1 MANKLNSV
9 SILTVG
15 EARGHNLKIDQTSL
29 EQALK
34 VAQSMKRIKVT
45 MGHGAPVTGI
55 LGYID
60 NFSIKGDRLLGD
72 LNLFNTNE
80 AQFVEQLAQ
89 VLPEGFGISLTFS
102 GVPEIMGAER
112 FARVTEIYDCSIVS
126 EPAANPA
133 GMFSA
138 FSAVDM
144 KKLQMNE
151 APVEVKKELSE
162 PAVVAAP
169 APEAPAVE
177 TPAAVE
183 APKAELA
190 EVPANNSSDKEE
202 MGIVDS
208 YKKAVQRK
216 IKNSPLNP
224 NNFETEPT
232 LTDIAAMLDELL
244 GLMKADAASDVVEA
258 PEMPSED
265 MTKKE
270 MSAKVEEKADEKAVT
285 TLEKAKADAAGAVA
299 VPAES
304 SQPLGRAEILNQFNA
319 EKNPT
324 RRSEL
329 LRKLGL

>member
-162 PAVVAAP
+162 PTVEAAPVSAPIVETAP
-169 APEAPAVE
+169 APIEA
-177 TPAAVE
+177 
-183 APKAELA
+183 KAELA
-190 EVPANNSSDKEE
+190 EMPEE
-202 MGIVDS
+202 
-208 YKKAVQRK
+208 KKDEQKMA
-216 IKNSPLNP
+216 
-224 NNFETEPT
+224 EPT
-232 LTDIAAMLDELL
+232 LTDIAGMLTKLIGMLTPKIEEDKDDE
-244 GLMKADAASDVVEA
+244 
-258 PEMPSED
+258 EMGY
-265 MTKKE
+265 KKE
-270 MSAKVEEKADEKAVT
+270 EMSKADEKAVT

-319 EKNPT
+319 EKNPA

>member
-1 MANKLNSV
+1 MANKLKNV
-9 SILTVG
+9 SILTIG
-15 EARGHNLKIDQTSL
+15 EARGHNLLIDEKSL
-29 EQALK
+29 EQALA

-60 NFSIKGDRLLGD
+60 GFRIEGDRLMGD
-72 LNLFNTNE
+72 LTLFNTNE
-80 AQFVEQLAQ
+80 AQFVQHLAQ
-89 VLPEGFGISLTFS
+89 VLPEGFGMSLTFS
-102 GVPEIMGAER
+102 GVPEEVAGNR

-162 PAVVAAP
+162 PAVVAVP
-169 APEAPAVE
+169 APEAPAVA
-177 TPAAVE
+177 TPAVVE

-190 EVPANNSSDKEE
+190 EMPADKPAEK
-202 MGIVDS
+202 M
-208 YKKAVQRK
+208 A
-216 IKNSPLNP
+216 
-224 NNFETEPT
+224 EPT
-232 LTDIAAMLDELL
+232 LADVVGMLTALSEKMDSMIALQKADIAGEQGEEA
-244 GLMKADAASDVVEA
+244 GEA
-258 PEMPSED
+258 PAAPAED
-265 MTKKE
+265 MAKPYG
-270 MSAKVEEKADEKAVT
+270 MSAKSDEQTST

-319 EKNPT
+319 EKSPA

>member
-1 MANKLNSV
+1 
-9 SILTVG
+9 
-15 EARGHNLKIDQTSL
+15 
-29 EQALK
+29 
-34 VAQSMKRIKVT
+34 MKRIKVT

-60 NFSIKGDRLLGD
+60 GFRIEGDRLMGD
-72 LNLFNTNE
+72 LTLFNTNE
-80 AQFVEQLAQ
+80 AQFVQHLAQ
-89 VLPEGFGISLTFS
+89 VLPEGFGMSLTFS
-102 GVPEIMGAER
+102 GVPEEVAGNR

-177 TPAAVE
+177 APAVVE

-190 EVPANNSSDKEE
+190 EVPADKPAEK
-202 MGIVDS
+202 M
-208 YKKAVQRK
+208 A
-216 IKNSPLNP
+216 
-224 NNFETEPT
+224 EPT
-232 LTDIAAMLDELL
+232 LTDIAGMLAELL
-244 GLMKADAASDVVEA
+244 ALMKADATQDVTEA

-319 EKNPT
+319 EKNPA

>member
-1 MANKLNSV
+1 MANKLSNV
-9 SILTVG
+9 SILTIG
-15 EARGHNLKIDQTSL
+15 EAKGHNLLIDQKSL
-29 EQALK
+29 EQALE

-60 NFSIKGDRLLGD
+60 KFRIEGDRLMGD
-72 LNLFNTNE
+72 LTLFNTNE
-80 AQFVEQLAQ
+80 AQFVQHLAQ
-89 VLPEGFGISLTFS
+89 VLPEGFGMSLTFS
-102 GVPEIMGAER
+102 GVPEEVAGNR

-151 APVEVKKELSE
+151 APVKVKKELSE

-177 TPAAVE
+177 TPTVVE

-190 EVPANNSSDKEE
+190 EMPADKTAEKSD
-202 MGIVDS
+202 MGFVDS
-208 YKKAVQRK
+208 YKKAVKRK
-216 IKNSPLNP
+216 IKNFPL
-224 NNFETEPT
+224 EEEPT
-232 LTDIAAMLDELL
+232 LGDIAAMLDELL
-244 GLMKADAASDVVEA
+244 GLMKADATQDVTEA
-258 PEMPSED
+258 PEMPAED
-265 MTKKE
+265 MSKKE
-270 MSAKVEEKADEKAVT
+270 MSAKTEEKADEKAVT

>member
-1 MANKLNSV
+1 MANKLNGV

-15 EARGHNLKIDQTSL
+15 EARGHNLTIDQTSL

-60 NFSIKGDRLLGD
+60 NFSIKGDRLMGD

-162 PAVVAAP
+162 PAVVAPVATAPEPEATPAP
-169 APEAPAVE
+169 AEA
-177 TPAAVE
+177 
-183 APKAELA
+183 KAELG
-190 EVPANNSSDKEE
+190 DG
-202 MGIVDS
+202 M
-208 YKKAVQRK
+208 YKKDEEKMA
-216 IKNSPLNP
+216 
-224 NNFETEPT
+224 EPT
-232 LTDIAAMLDELL
+232 LTDIAAMLSQLIAMMKEDEEP
-244 GLMKADAASDVVEA
+244 EA
-258 PEMPSED
+258 PEVEAKEK
-265 MTKKE
+265 TKDEESE
-270 MSAKVEEKADEKAVT
+270 MSAETPKNVI

-304 SQPLGRAEILNQFNA
+304 SQPLGRAEILTQFNA

>member
-1 MANKLNSV
+1 MANKLSNV

-15 EARGHNLKIDQTSL
+15 EAKGHNLLIDQTSL
-29 EQALK
+29 EQALA
-34 VAQSMKRIKVT
+34 VALTMKRIKVT
-45 MGHGAPVTGI
+45 MGHGAEVSGI

-60 NFSIKGDRLLGD
+60 GFKIEGDRLMGD
-72 LNLFNTNE
+72 LTLFNTNE
-80 AQFVEQLAQ
+80 AQFVQHLAN
-89 VLPEGFGISLTFS
+89 VLPEGFGLSLTFS
-102 GVPEIMGAER
+102 GVPEQVAGDR
-112 FARVTEIYDCSIVS
+112 FARVSEIYDISVVS
-126 EPAANPA
+126 TPAANPA

-138 FSAVDM
+138 FTAVDM

-162 PAVVAAP
+162 PAVVAVP

-177 TPAAVE
+177 TPAVVE

-190 EVPANNSSDKEE
+190 EMPADKPEE
-202 MGIVDS
+202 KM
-208 YKKAVQRK
+208 A
-216 IKNSPLNP
+216 
-224 NNFETEPT
+224 EPT
-232 LTDIAAMLDELL
+232 LIDIAAMLTEVLA
-244 GLMKADAASDVVEA
+244 LMKADAASDVVEA

-265 MTKKE
+265 MAKKE
-270 MSAKVEEKADEKAVT
+270 MSAKVEEKADDKAVT

-319 EKNPT
+319 EKNPA
-324 RRSEL
+324 RRLEL

>member
-1 MANKLNSV
+1 MANKLSNV

-15 EARGHNLKIDQTSL
+15 EAKGHNLLIDQTSL
-29 EQALK
+29 EQALA
-34 VAQSMKRIKVT
+34 VALTMKRIKVT
-45 MGHGAPVTGI
+45 MGHGAEVSGI

-60 NFSIKGDRLLGD
+60 GFKIEGDRLMGD
-72 LNLFNTNE
+72 LTLFNTNE
-80 AQFVEQLAQ
+80 AQFVQHLAN
-89 VLPEGFGISLTFS
+89 VLPEGFGLSLTFS
-102 GVPEIMGAER
+102 GVPEQVAGDR
-112 FARVTEIYDCSIVS
+112 FARVSEIYDISVVS
-126 EPAANPA
+126 TPAANPA

-138 FSAVDM
+138 FTAVDM

-162 PAVVAAP
+162 PAVIATS

-177 TPAAVE
+177 TPAVVE

-190 EVPANNSSDKEE
+190 EMPADKPAEK
-202 MGIVDS
+202 M
-208 YKKAVQRK
+208 A
-216 IKNSPLNP
+216 
-224 NNFETEPT
+224 EPT
-232 LTDIAAMLDELL
+232 LIDIAAMLAEVLA
-244 GLMKADAASDVVEA
+244 LMKADAASDIVEA

-270 MSAKVEEKADEKAVT
+270 MSAKVEEKADDKAVI

-299 VPAES
+299 VPAKS

-319 EKNPT
+319 EKNPA

>member
-1 MANKLNSV
+1 MANKLKNV
-9 SILTVG
+9 SILTIG
-15 EARGHNLKIDQTSL
+15 EARGHNLLIDEKSL
-29 EQALK
+29 EQALA

-60 NFSIKGDRLLGD
+60 GFRIEGDRLMGD
-72 LNLFNTNE
+72 LTLFNTNE
-80 AQFVEQLAQ
+80 AQFVQHLAQ
-89 VLPEGFGISLTFS
+89 VLPEGFGMSLTFS
-102 GVPEIMGAER
+102 GVPEEVAGNR

-177 TPAAVE
+177 TPAVVE

-190 EVPANNSSDKEE
+190 EVPADKPAEK
-202 MGIVDS
+202 M
-208 YKKAVQRK
+208 A
-216 IKNSPLNP
+216 
-224 NNFETEPT
+224 EPT
-232 LTDIAAMLDELL
+232 LTDIAGMLAELL
-244 GLMKADAASDVVEA
+244 ALMKADATQDVTEA
-258 PEMPSED
+258 PEMPAED
-265 MTKKE
+265 MSKKE
-270 MSAKVEEKADEKAVT
+270 MSAKIEEKADEKAVT

-319 EKNPT
+319 EKNPA

>member
-1 MANKLNSV
+1 MANKLNGV

-15 EARGHNLKIDQTSL
+15 EARGHNLTIDQTSL

-60 NFSIKGDRLLGD
+60 NFLIKGDRLMGD

-138 FSAVDM
+138 FCAVDI

-151 APVEVKKELSE
+151 APAEVKKELSE
-162 PAVVAAP
+162 PAVVAPVAP
-169 APEAPAVE
+169 APEPEATPAPA
-177 TPAAVE
+177 PVE
-183 APKAELA
+183 AKAELGH
-190 EVPANNSSDKEE
+190 EGD
-202 MGIVDS
+202 
-208 YKKAVQRK
+208 YKDEKKMA
-216 IKNSPLNP
+216 
-224 NNFETEPT
+224 EPT
-232 LTDIAAMLDELL
+232 LTDIAGMLSQLI
-244 GLMKADAASDVVEA
+244 GMMKKDDAPKVEA
-258 PEMPSED
+258 KEKDED
-265 MTKKE
+265 EESE
-270 MSAKVEEKADEKAVT
+270 MSAETPKNVIA
-285 TLEKAKADAAGAVA
+285 LEKAKADAAGAVA
-299 VPAES
+299 VPAEL

-319 EKNPT
+319 ETSPA
-324 RRSEL
+324 RRTEM

>member
-1 MANKLNSV
+1 MANKLKNV
-9 SILTVG
+9 SILTIG
-15 EARGHNLKIDQTSL
+15 EARGHNLLIDEKSL
-29 EQALK
+29 EQALA

-60 NFSIKGDRLLGD
+60 GFRIEGERLMGD
-72 LNLFNTNE
+72 LTLFNTNE
-80 AQFVEQLAQ
+80 AQFVQHLAQ
-89 VLPEGFGISLTFS
+89 VLPEGFGMSLTFS
-102 GVPEIMGAER
+102 GVPEEVAGNR
-112 FARVTEIYDCSIVS
+112 FARVNEIYDCSIVS

-151 APVEVKKELSE
+151 ASVEVKKELNE
-162 PAVVAAP
+162 PAVVATP

-177 TPAAVE
+177 TPAVVE

-190 EVPANNSSDKEE
+190 EMPSDKPAEK
-202 MGIVDS
+202 M
-208 YKKAVQRK
+208 A
-216 IKNSPLNP
+216 
-224 NNFETEPT
+224 EPT
-232 LTDIAAMLDELL
+232 LTDIAAMLTEVLA
-244 GLMKADAASDVVEA
+244 LMKADAASDVVEA
-258 PEMPSED
+258 PEMPSQD
-265 MTKKE
+265 MAKKE
-270 MSAKVEEKADEKAVT
+270 MSAKTDEKAVI

>member
-1 MANKLNSV
+1 
-9 SILTVG
+9 
-15 EARGHNLKIDQTSL
+15 
-29 EQALK
+29 
-34 VAQSMKRIKVT
+34 MKRIKVT

-60 NFSIKGDRLLGD
+60 NFLIKGDRLMGD

-138 FSAVDM
+138 FCAVDM
-144 KKLQMNE
+144 QKLQMNE

-162 PAVVAAP
+162 PTVEAAP
-169 APEAPAVE
+169 ASAPIVETAPA
-177 TPAAVE
+177 PIE
-183 APKAELA
+183 AKAELA
-190 EVPANNSSDKEE
+190 EMPEE
-202 MGIVDS
+202 
-208 YKKAVQRK
+208 KKDEQKMA
-216 IKNSPLNP
+216 
-224 NNFETEPT
+224 EPT
-232 LTDIAAMLDELL
+232 LTDIAGMLSQLI
-244 GLMKADAASDVVEA
+244 GMMKKDDAPKVEA
-258 PEMPSED
+258 KEKDEGEES
-265 MTKKE
+265 E
-270 MSAKVEEKADEKAVT
+270 MSAQTPKNVIA
-285 TLEKAKADAAGAVA
+285 LEKAKADAAGAVA
-299 VPAES
+299 VPAEL

-319 EKNPT
+319 ETSPA
-324 RRSEL
+324 RRTEM

>member
-1 MANKLNSV
+1 MANKLNGV

-15 EARGHNLKIDQTSL
+15 EARGHNLTIDQTSL

-138 FSAVDM
+138 FCAVDM
-144 KKLQMNE
+144 QKLQMNE

-162 PAVVAAP
+162 PTVEAAP
-169 APEAPAVE
+169 ASAPIVETAPA
-177 TPAAVE
+177 PIE
-183 APKAELA
+183 AKAELA
-190 EVPANNSSDKEE
+190 EMPEE
-202 MGIVDS
+202 
-208 YKKAVQRK
+208 KKDEQKMA
-216 IKNSPLNP
+216 
-224 NNFETEPT
+224 EPT
-232 LTDIAAMLDELL
+232 LTDIAGMLSKLIGMLTPKTQETEKGEDDE
-244 GLMKADAASDVVEA
+244 
-258 PEMPSED
+258 EM
-265 MTKKE
+265 TYKKE
-270 MSAKVEEKADEKAVT
+270 EMAKANDKTVT

-319 EKNPT
+319 EKNPA

>member
-1 MANKLNSV
+1 MANKLKNV
-9 SILTVG
+9 SILTIG
-15 EARGHNLKIDQTSL
+15 EARGHNLLIDEKSL
-29 EQALK
+29 EQALA

-60 NFSIKGDRLLGD
+60 GFRIEGDRLMGD
-72 LNLFNTNE
+72 LTLFNTNE
-80 AQFVEQLAQ
+80 AHFVQHLAQ
-89 VLPEGFGISLTFS
+89 VLPEGFGMSLTFS
-102 GVPEIMGAER
+102 GVPEEVAGNR

-162 PAVVAAP
+162 PAVVAVP

-177 TPAAVE
+177 TPAVVE

-190 EVPANNSSDKEE
+190 EMPANKPAEK
-202 MGIVDS
+202 M
-208 YKKAVQRK
+208 A
-216 IKNSPLNP
+216 
-224 NNFETEPT
+224 EPT
-232 LTDIAAMLDELL
+232 LTDIAGMLAELL
-244 GLMKADAASDVVEA
+244 ALMKADETQDVTEA

-265 MTKKE
+265 MSKKE
-270 MSAKVEEKADEKAVT
+270 MSAKIEEKADEKAVT

-319 EKNPT
+319 EKNPI

>member
-1 MANKLNSV
+1 MAYMANKLNSV

-162 PAVVAAP
+162 PAVVAVP
-169 APEAPAVE
+169 APEAPAIE
-177 TPAAVE
+177 TPAVVE

-190 EVPANNSSDKEE
+190 EMPEE
-202 MGIVDS
+202 
-208 YKKAVQRK
+208 KKDEQKMA
-216 IKNSPLNP
+216 
-224 NNFETEPT
+224 EPT
-232 LTDIAAMLDELL
+232 LTDIAGMLTKLIGMLTPKIEEDEDDEEM
-244 GLMKADAASDVVEA
+244 GYKKEEMSKADD
-258 PEMPSED
+258 
-265 MTKKE
+265 
-270 MSAKVEEKADEKAVT
+270 KAVT

-319 EKNPT
+319 EKNPA

>member
-1 MANKLNSV
+1 MANKLSDV

-15 EARGHNLKIDQTSL
+15 EAKGHNLLIDQTSL
-29 EQALK
+29 EQALA
-34 VAQSMKRIKVT
+34 VALSMKRIKVT
-45 MGHGAPVTGI
+45 MGHGAEVSGI

-60 NFSIKGDRLLGD
+60 GFKIEGDRLMGD
-72 LNLFNTNE
+72 LTLFNTNE
-80 AQFVEQLAQ
+80 AQFVQHLAN
-89 VLPEGFGISLTFS
+89 VLPEGFGLSLTFS
-102 GVPEIMGAER
+102 GVPEQVAGDR
-112 FARVTEIYDCSIVS
+112 FARVDEIYDISVVS
-126 EPAANPA
+126 TPAANPA

-138 FSAVDM
+138 FTAVDM

-190 EVPANNSSDKEE
+190 EMPADKPEE
-202 MGIVDS
+202 KM
-208 YKKAVQRK
+208 A
-216 IKNSPLNP
+216 
-224 NNFETEPT
+224 EPT
-232 LTDIAAMLDELL
+232 LIDIAAMLTEVLA
-244 GLMKADAASDVVEA
+244 LMKADAASDVVEA
-258 PEMPSED
+258 PEAPAED
-265 MTKKE
+265 MAKKE
-270 MSAKVEEKADEKAVT
+270 MSAKTDEKADDKAVT

>member
-1 MANKLNSV
+1 MANKLSNV

-15 EARGHNLKIDQTSL
+15 EAKGHNLLIDQTSL
-29 EQALK
+29 EQALA
-34 VAQSMKRIKVT
+34 VALTMKRIKVT
-45 MGHGAPVTGI
+45 MGHEAEVSGI

-60 NFSIKGDRLLGD
+60 GFKIEGDRLMGD
-72 LNLFNTNE
+72 LTLFNTNE
-80 AQFVEQLAQ
+80 AQFVQHLAN
-89 VLPEGFGISLTFS
+89 VLPEGFGLSLTFS
-102 GVPEIMGAER
+102 GVPEQVAGDR
-112 FARVTEIYDCSIVS
+112 FARVSEIYDISVVS
-126 EPAANPA
+126 TPAANPA

-138 FSAVDM
+138 FTAVDM

-162 PAVVAAP
+162 PAVVAVP

-177 TPAAVE
+177 TPAVVE

-190 EVPANNSSDKEE
+190 EMPADKPEE
-202 MGIVDS
+202 KM
-208 YKKAVQRK
+208 A
-216 IKNSPLNP
+216 
-224 NNFETEPT
+224 EPT
-232 LTDIAAMLDELL
+232 LIDIAAMLTEVLA
-244 GLMKADAASDVVEA
+244 LMKADAASDVVEA

-319 EKNPT
+319 EKNPA

>member
-1 MANKLNSV
+1 MANKLNGV

-15 EARGHNLKIDQTSL
+15 EARGHNLTIDQTSL

-138 FSAVDM
+138 FCAVDM
-144 KKLQMNE
+144 QKLQMNE
-151 APVEVKKELSE
+151 APVEVKKELSAPTVE
-162 PAVVAAP
+162 AAP
-169 APEAPAVE
+169 ASAPIVETAPA
-177 TPAAVE
+177 PIE
-183 APKAELA
+183 AKAELA
-190 EVPANNSSDKEE
+190 EMPEE
-202 MGIVDS
+202 
-208 YKKAVQRK
+208 KKDEQKMA
-216 IKNSPLNP
+216 
-224 NNFETEPT
+224 EPT
-232 LTDIAAMLDELL
+232 LTDIAGMLSKLIGMLTPKTQETEKGEDDE
-244 GLMKADAASDVVEA
+244 
-258 PEMPSED
+258 EM
-265 MTKKE
+265 TYKKE
-270 MSAKVEEKADEKAVT
+270 EMSKADEKAVT

-304 SQPLGRAEILNQFNA
+304 SQPLGRAEILTQFNA

-324 RRSEL
+324 RRLEL

>member
-1 MANKLNSV
+1 MAYMANKLNSV

-102 GVPEIMGAER
+102 GVPEVMGSER

-162 PAVVAAP
+162 PAVVAVP

-177 TPAAVE
+177 TPAVVE

-190 EVPANNSSDKEE
+190 EMPADKPAEK
-202 MGIVDS
+202 M
-208 YKKAVQRK
+208 A
-216 IKNSPLNP
+216 
-224 NNFETEPT
+224 EPT
-232 LTDIAAMLDELL
+232 LTDIAGMLAELL
-244 GLMKADAASDVVEA
+244 ALMKADAGMLAELLALMKADATQDVTESPAA
-258 PEMPSED
+258 PAED
-265 MTKKE
+265 MAKPYG
-270 MSAKVEEKADEKAVT
+270 MSAKSDEKT
-285 TLEKAKADAAGAVA
+285 SITLEKAKADAAGAVA

-304 SQPLGRAEILNQFNA
+304 SQPIGRAEILNQFNA

-324 RRSEL
+324 RRLEL

>member
-1 MANKLNSV
+1 MANKLKNV
-9 SILTVG
+9 SILTIG
-15 EARGHNLKIDQTSL
+15 EARGHNLLIDEKSL
-29 EQALK
+29 EQALA

-60 NFSIKGDRLLGD
+60 GFRIEGDRLMGD
-72 LNLFNTNE
+72 LTLFNTNE
-80 AQFVEQLAQ
+80 AQFVQHLAQ
-89 VLPEGFGISLTFS
+89 VLPEGFGMSLTFS
-102 GVPEIMGAER
+102 GVPEEVAGNR

-177 TPAAVE
+177 APAVVE

-190 EVPANNSSDKEE
+190 EVPADKPAEK
-202 MGIVDS
+202 M
-208 YKKAVQRK
+208 A
-216 IKNSPLNP
+216 
-224 NNFETEPT
+224 EPT
-232 LTDIAAMLDELL
+232 LIDIAAMLTEVLA
-244 GLMKADAASDVVEA
+244 LMKADAASDVVEA
-258 PEMPSED
+258 PEMPAED
-265 MTKKE
+265 MSKKE
-270 MSAKVEEKADEKAVT
+270 MSAKTEEKADEKAVT

>member
-1 MANKLNSV
+1 MANKLKNV
-9 SILTVG
+9 SILTIG
-15 EARGHNLKIDQTSL
+15 EARGHNLLIDEKSL
-29 EQALK
+29 EQALA

-60 NFSIKGDRLLGD
+60 GFRIEGERLMGD
-72 LNLFNTNE
+72 LTLFNTNE
-80 AQFVEQLAQ
+80 AQFVQHLAQ
-89 VLPEGFGISLTFS
+89 VLPEGFGLSLTFS
-102 GVPEIMGAER
+102 GAPEEVGGNR

-144 KKLQMNE
+144 KKLQMKE

-162 PAVVAAP
+162 PAVVATP

-177 TPAAVE
+177 TPAVVE

-190 EVPANNSSDKEE
+190 EMPSDKIAEKSD

-208 YKKAVQRK
+208 YKKAVKRK
-216 IKNSPLNP
+216 IKNFPL
-224 NNFETEPT
+224 EGEPT
-232 LTDIAAMLDELL
+232 LGDIAGMLDELL

-270 MSAKVEEKADEKAVT
+270 MSAKADDKAVT

-324 RRSEL
+324 RRLEL

>member
-1 MANKLNSV
+1 MANKLSNV

-15 EARGHNLKIDQTSL
+15 EAKGHNLLIDQTSL
-29 EQALK
+29 EQALA
-34 VAQSMKRIKVT
+34 VALTMKRIKVT
-45 MGHGAPVTGI
+45 MGHGAEVSGI

-60 NFSIKGDRLLGD
+60 GFKIEGDRLMGD
-72 LNLFNTNE
+72 LTLFNTNE
-80 AQFVEQLAQ
+80 AQFVQHLAN
-89 VLPEGFGISLTFS
+89 VLPEGFGLSLTFS
-102 GVPEIMGAER
+102 GVPEQVAGDR
-112 FARVTEIYDCSIVS
+112 FARVSEIYDISVVS
-126 EPAANPA
+126 TPAANPA

-138 FSAVDM
+138 FTAVDM

-162 PAVVAAP
+162 PAVVAVP

-177 TPAAVE
+177 TPAVVE

-190 EVPANNSSDKEE
+190 EMPADKPEE
-202 MGIVDS
+202 KM
-208 YKKAVQRK
+208 A
-216 IKNSPLNP
+216 
-224 NNFETEPT
+224 EPT
-232 LTDIAAMLDELL
+232 LIDIAAMLTEVLA
-244 GLMKADAASDVVEA
+244 LMKADAASDVVEA

-319 EKNPT
+319 EKNPA

>member
-1 MANKLNSV
+1 MANKLNGV

-15 EARGHNLKIDQTSL
+15 EARGHNLTIDQTSL

-138 FSAVDM
+138 FCAVDM
-144 KKLQMNE
+144 QKLQMNE

-162 PAVVAAP
+162 PTVEAAP
-169 APEAPAVE
+169 ASAPIVETAPA
-177 TPAAVE
+177 PIE
-183 APKAELA
+183 AKAELA
-190 EVPANNSSDKEE
+190 EMPEE
-202 MGIVDS
+202 
-208 YKKAVQRK
+208 KKDEQKMA
-216 IKNSPLNP
+216 
-224 NNFETEPT
+224 EPT
-232 LTDIAAMLDELL
+232 LTDIAGMLSKLIGMLTPKTQETEKGEDDE
-244 GLMKADAASDVVEA
+244 
-258 PEMPSED
+258 EM
-265 MTKKE
+265 TYKKE
-270 MSAKVEEKADEKAVT
+270 EMAKANDKTVT

-304 SQPLGRAEILNQFNA
+304 SQPLGRAEILTQFNA

-324 RRSEL
+324 RRLEL

>member
-1 MANKLNSV
+1 MANKLNGV

-15 EARGHNLKIDQTSL
+15 EARGHNLTIDQTSL

-60 NFSIKGDRLLGD
+60 NFLIKGDRLLGD

-138 FSAVDM
+138 FCAVDM
-144 KKLQMNE
+144 QKLQMNE

-162 PAVVAAP
+162 PTVEAAP
-169 APEAPAVE
+169 ASAPIVE
-177 TPAAVE
+177 TVPAPIE
-183 APKAELA
+183 AKAELA
-190 EVPANNSSDKEE
+190 EMPEE
-202 MGIVDS
+202 
-208 YKKAVQRK
+208 KKDEQKMA
-216 IKNSPLNP
+216 
-224 NNFETEPT
+224 EPT
-232 LTDIAAMLDELL
+232 LTDIAGMLSKLIGMLTPKTQETEKGEDDE
-244 GLMKADAASDVVEA
+244 
-258 PEMPSED
+258 EM
-265 MTKKE
+265 TYKKE
-270 MSAKVEEKADEKAVT
+270 EMAKANDKTVT

-304 SQPLGRAEILNQFNA
+304 SQPLGRAEILTQFNA

-324 RRSEL
+324 RRLEL

>member
-1 MANKLNSV
+1 MANKLSDV

-15 EARGHNLKIDQTSL
+15 EAKGHNLLIDQTSL
-29 EQALK
+29 EQALA
-34 VAQSMKRIKVT
+34 VALSMKRIKVT
-45 MGHGAPVTGI
+45 MGHGAEVSGI

-60 NFSIKGDRLLGD
+60 GFKIEGDRLMGD
-72 LNLFNTNE
+72 LTLFNTNE
-80 AQFVEQLAQ
+80 AQFVQHLAN
-89 VLPEGFGISLTFS
+89 VLPEGFGLSLTFS
-102 GVPEIMGAER
+102 GVPEQVAGDR
-112 FARVTEIYDCSIVS
+112 FARVTEIYDISVVS
-126 EPAANPA
+126 TPAANPA

-138 FSAVDM
+138 FTAVDM

-162 PAVVAAP
+162 PAVVAVS

-177 TPAAVE
+177 TPAVVE

-190 EVPANNSSDKEE
+190 EMPADKPEE
-202 MGIVDS
+202 KM
-208 YKKAVQRK
+208 A
-216 IKNSPLNP
+216 
-224 NNFETEPT
+224 EPT
-232 LTDIAAMLDELL
+232 LTDIAGMLTEVLA
-244 GLMKADAASDVVEA
+244 LMKADAASDVVEA

-270 MSAKVEEKADEKAVT
+270 MSAKTDEKADEKAVT

-319 EKNPT
+319 EKNPA
-324 RRSEL
+324 RRLEL